1 MGQYWELINSQQY
14 DNTNIMKKIINFIK
28 DLPRQQ
34 KTETPKIAKRIRNIA
49 AVISTVVP
57 AAWLTFQGMGII
69 LPEWFVNN
77 VGYITLASLII
88 TGVAGTKEKKK

>member
-1 MGQYWELINSQQY
+1 MR
-14 DNTNIMKKIINFIK
+14 KIFDFIK
-28 DLPRQQ
+28 DLPRQW
-34 KTETPKIAKRIRNIA
+34 KAETPKIAKRIRNVA

>member
-1 MGQYWELINSQQY
+1 MAV
-14 DNTNIMKKIINFIK
+14 KKLINFIK
-28 DLPRQQ
+28 DLPRQW
-34 KTETPKIAKRIRNIA
+34 KAETPKIAKRIRNIA